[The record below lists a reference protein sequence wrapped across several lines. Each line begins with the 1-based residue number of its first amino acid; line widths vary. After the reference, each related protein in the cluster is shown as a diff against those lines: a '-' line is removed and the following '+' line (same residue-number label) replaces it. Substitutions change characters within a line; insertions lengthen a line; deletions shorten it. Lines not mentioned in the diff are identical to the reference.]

1 VIVAAVACAA
11 PSPVAPAGT
20 VVVPSRTFIVRGDI
34 PGGFVEF
41 TVPPAKGAGQPIDFP
56 VTLHATGT
64 MTIEGPV
71 RTEIR
76 FTASK
81 QDLLIRLIPP
91 SAATS
96 VRIGPGTARSIVITW
111 DGRNDEGEIA
121 KPDEYILLLRFRL
134 SGGAPTEAA
143 TGLAFSV
150 LR

>member
-1 VIVAAVACAA
+1 M
-11 PSPVAPAGT
+11 
-20 VVVPSRTFIVRGDI
+20 
-34 PGGFVEF
+34 
-41 TVPPAKGAGQPIDFP
+41 PPAKGAGQPIDFP
-56 VTLHATGT
+56 VTLRATET

-81 QDLLIRLIPP
+81 QDLLIRLIQP
-91 SAATS
+91 SAASS

-143 TGLAFSV
+143 TGPAFSD